1 MTGDWLSVSTP
12 YLRPHGDPWA
22 DEAARHGAVGKQR
35 LVDVVELSADSDIAA
50 ALEIPSGSPVV
61 VRRRVMLLDER
72 PVELTDSFYPASL
85 ARGTGLAERRR
96 ISGGAVTLL
105 AELGYRV
112 EQVIEDVSAH
122 NPTDEERE
130 RLDLHG
136 GPVLQLV
143 RRSLCAGKAFEV
155 SVMRMTAVGRRL
167 RYQLS
172 V

>member
-1 MTGDWLSVSTP
+1 MTDEWLSVSTP
-12 YLRPHGDPWA
+12 YLTPRGDPWA
-22 DEAARHGAVGKQR
+22 AEAARHGAVGKQR
-35 LVDVVELSADSDIAA
+35 LVEVAELPAESDIAA
-50 ALEIPSGSPVV
+50 ALEIPCGAPVV
-61 VRRRVMLLDER
+61 VRRRVMLLGER
-72 PVELTDSFYPASL
+72 PVELTDSHYPASL
-85 ARGTGLAERRR
+85 ARGTGLAEPRR
-96 ISGGAVTLL
+96 IRGGAVTLL

-112 EQVIEDVSAH
+112 EQVVEDVSAH

-130 RLDLHG
+130 RLDLRG

-143 RRSLCAGKAFEV
+143 RRSLCAGKVFEV